1 MRFGSGTELATESM
15 AKANPAQFVQQVRQE
30 AAKVTW
36 PSRKETG
43 ITTMIVFVFVAIAAV
58 FFFLV
63 DIGLSFI
70 VRRVLE
76 LGG

>member
-1 MRFGSGTELATESM
+1 VRFGIGTELATVAM